1 MIAAAALQF
10 RDHLTMRSVGLAEA
24 KAQLSALL
32 DAVEMGDE
40 VVITR
45 RGQPLARLVRVIPAL
60 AEDGALSWPERLR
73 RFHGQQAP
81 FTGNAVALVGE
92 LRRDRG

>member
-1 MIAAAALQF
+1 
-10 RDHLTMRSVGLAEA
+10 MRSVGLAEA

-32 DAVEMGDE
+32 DAVESGDE

-45 RGQPLARLVRVIPAL
+45 RGQPVARLVRERPAP
-60 AEDGALSWPERLR
+60 AEQGLLSWPERLR
-73 RFHGQQAP
+73 RFDEHQAP
-81 FTGNAVALVGE
+81 FTGNTVALVAE

>member
-1 MIAAAALQF
+1 
-10 RDHLTMRSVGLAEA
+10 MRFVGLAEA

-32 DAVEMGDE
+32 DAVEMGGE

-45 RGQPLARLVRVIPAL
+45 RGQPVARLVREIPAPL
-60 AEDGALSWPERLR
+60 EDAPTPWPERLR
-73 RFHGQQAP
+73 RFHANQAP
-81 FTGNAVALVGE
+81 FPGDAVALVGE

>member
-1 MIAAAALQF
+1 
-10 RDHLTMRSVGLAEA
+10 MRSVGLAEA

-32 DAVEMGDE
+32 DAVELGDE

-45 RGQPLARLVRVIPAL
+45 RGQPVARLVREIPAL
-60 AEDGALSWPERLR
+60 PKDGALPWPERLR
-73 RFHGQQAP
+73 RFHGNQAP
-81 FTGNAVALVGE
+81 FPGSAVALVHE

>member
-1 MIAAAALQF
+1 
-10 RDHLTMRSVGLAEA
+10 MRSVGLAEA

-32 DAVEMGDE
+32 DAVELGDE

-45 RGQPLARLVRVIPAL
+45 RGQPVARLVREIPAL
-60 AEDGALSWPERLR
+60 SKDGALPWPERLR
-73 RFHGQQAP
+73 RFHGNQPP
-81 FTGNAVALVGE
+81 FAGNAVALVGE

>member
-1 MIAAAALQF
+1 
-10 RDHLTMRSVGLAEA
+10 MRSVGLAEA

-45 RGQPLARLVRVIPAL
+45 RGQPVARLVRETPAL
-60 AEDGALSWPERLR
+60 SNDGSLPWPERLR
-73 RFHGQQAP
+73 RFHGDQVP
-81 FTGNAVALVGE
+81 FPGNAVALVGE